1 MNWKVSILFT
11 IIISTSS
18 CLPAPQSE
26 SESDADDDYNEFYG
40 DFDGS
45 SETQPTSGSVGDI
58 LRSGAGLAGSLLSL
72 FNQKVKFINM
82 ILTDQELRDQVG
94 NTVSTGLKLTG
105 DIINAGVPLARSAIQ
120 QAPAIING
128 TRAVLTAVNSDEN
141 RERVSQIAGVST
153 RVAQGAAGVA
163 AGTPELVGQGTR
175 LAGSLIKAANDTAP
189 LIVDGIQEF
198 TDQIPL
204 ITGFASAY
212 AEVNAEQ
219 TQKVVQ
225 TFYTSL
231 QCDLQCRDI
240 EDEDLKAECEVQFC
254 TKPEED
260 DEYAD
265 YYDKK

>member
-1 MNWKVSILFT
+1 MNLKASILFT
-11 IIISTSS
+11 IIISSS
-18 CLPAPQSE
+18 SGLPAPQ
-26 SESDADDDYNEFYG
+26 SDADDDYNEYYG

-72 FNQKVKFINM
+72 FNQK
-82 ILTDQELRDQVG
+82 ELRDQVG

-128 TRAVLTAVNSDEN
+128 TRAVLTAVSSDEN
-141 RERVSQIAGVST
+141 RERVSQIAGVGT

-240 EDEDLKAECEVQFC
+240 VDEDLKAECEVQFC

>member
-1 MNWKVSILFT
+1 MNLKVSIFFT
-11 IIISTSS
+11 IIISTSFG
-18 CLPAPQSE
+18 LPAPQSD
-26 SESDADDDYNEFYG
+26 SESDVDDDYNEYYG

-72 FNQKVKFINM
+72 FNQK
-82 ILTDQELRDQVG
+82 ELRDQVG

-128 TRAVLTAVNSDEN
+128 TRAVLTAVSSDEN
-141 RERVSQIAGVST
+141 RERVSQIAGVGT